1 MRSILFSKQPVLK
14 DQKSAENCQ
23 NCCVLVRVRMI
34 ISLGNQS
41 VANETLNPNQ
51 ANYRPLVSTTKGP
64 SSWLS
69 AESANSQHNRP
80 SHKDAS
86 AFYRE
91 IISTPLVFP
100 GDWTDLSPPG
110 DQVVVPVVPVPAD
123 QSQLLPLS
131 DVVGPQQGITDK
143 S

>member
-1 MRSILFSKQPVLK
+1 MKHLTQIRPIIALSSPPRRARALGLVL
-14 DQKSAENCQ
+14 
-23 NCCVLVRVRMI
+23 
-34 ISLGNQS
+34 SLQ
-41 VANETLNPNQ
+41 TLN
-51 ANYRPLVSTTKGP
+51 TTTI
-64 SSWLS
+64 
-69 AESANSQHNRP
+69 RP

-110 DQVVVPVVPVPAD
+110 DHVVVPVVPVPAD